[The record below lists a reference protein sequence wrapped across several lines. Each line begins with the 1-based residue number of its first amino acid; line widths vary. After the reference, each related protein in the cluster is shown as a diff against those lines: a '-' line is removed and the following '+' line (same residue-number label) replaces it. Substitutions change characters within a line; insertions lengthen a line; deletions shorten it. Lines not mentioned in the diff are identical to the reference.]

1 MQDHADSER
10 GVSEILEHALVAE
23 DCSYTNKNSGRSLKR
38 YRRPPC
44 TATSRVKSMAMGS
57 GKELELKRRV
67 QQWQKRGRQ
76 GTVEYSVNMAVLGRP
91 FLTRSHK
98 HSTASTA

>member
-10 GVSEILEHALVAE
+10 GISEILEHALVAE
-23 DCSYTNKNSGRSLKR
+23 VCSYTSKNSGRSLKR
-38 YRRPPC
+38 YRRPLVQP
-44 TATSRVKSMAMGS
+44 RVKSMAMGS

-67 QQWQKRGRQ
+67 QQWQKRRRQ
-76 GTVEYSVNMAVLGRP
+76 GTVEYSVSVAVLGRP